1 MYEAHKK
8 YGKLE
13 WKELVKPAIEL
24 AREGFIIH
32 EALDKAIRKVESK
45 IRKMEGMR

>member
-13 WKELVKPAIEL
+13 WKELVKPAIKL
-24 AREGFIIH
+24 AREGFVIH
-32 EALDKAIRKVESK
+32 GALDEVISSREKNIRE
-45 IRKMEGMR
+45 MEGLR